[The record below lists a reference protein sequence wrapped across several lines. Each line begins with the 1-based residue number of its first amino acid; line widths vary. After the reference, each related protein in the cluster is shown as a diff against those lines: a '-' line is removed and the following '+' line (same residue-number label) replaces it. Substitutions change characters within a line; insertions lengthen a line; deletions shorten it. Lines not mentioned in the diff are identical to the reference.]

1 MKKLLWAAAFSIMI
15 VTTGCDN
22 RQAEVDQATRQRD
35 SLASIINE
43 RDSSINEFLSSFNE
57 IQANLDSVA
66 RRQNAISVNIDKQ
79 QGELKTSAKDRINE
93 NIAAI
98 NEMMNQNREKIAQL
112 NKKLRSSGAKIA
124 QFEKMI
130 ETLNTQLAQ
139 KDQELATLNERL
151 NNLTTQVNQ
160 LTTSLDEANQ
170 RSTAQAKTIEDQTN
184 QLHTAYY
191 IVDNTKNLQNNKV
204 IDRTGGL
211 LGIGRTS
218 KLSANVDNSKFTRI
232 DYTKFSSVPVNS
244 KKVKMV
250 TYHPADSYTM
260 NKENDKVVSISIT
273 NPDKFWSASK
283 YLVVVKD

>member
-1 MKKLLWAAAFSIMI
+1 MKKLLWAAFSLLI
-15 VTTGCDN
+15 VTACN
-22 RQAEVDQATRQRD
+22 NHEAEVDQATRQRD
-35 SLASIINE
+35 SLAAIINQ

-57 IQANLDSVA
+57 IQENLDSVA
-66 RRQNAISVNIDKQ
+66 RKQNAISVNIDKQ

-98 NEMMNQNREKIAQL
+98 NEMMNQNRQKIAAL
-112 NKKLRSSGAKIA
+112 NKKLKSSGTKIA
-124 QFEKMI
+124 QFEKMV
-130 ETLNTQLAQ
+130 ETLNAQLAQ

-151 NNLTTQVNQ
+151 NNLTLQVNQ
-160 LTTSLDEANQ
+160 LTTSLDEVNT
-170 RSTAQAKTIEDQTN
+170 RSAAQAKTIDDQTT

-191 IVDNTKNLQNNKV
+191 IVDNTKNLQKNKV

-218 KLSANVDNSKFTRI
+218 KLSANVDNSKFSKI
-232 DYTKFSSVPVNS
+232 DYTKMNTIPVGS
-244 KKVKMV
+244 KKMKMI
-250 TYHPADSYTM
+250 TYHPADSYTL
-260 NKENDKVVSISIT
+260 NKEKDNVVSISIS